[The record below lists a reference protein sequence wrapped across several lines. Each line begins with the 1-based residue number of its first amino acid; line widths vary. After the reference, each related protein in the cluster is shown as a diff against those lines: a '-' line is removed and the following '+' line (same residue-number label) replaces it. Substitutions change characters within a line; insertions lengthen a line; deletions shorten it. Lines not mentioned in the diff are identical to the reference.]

1 MATFFSITLAVSIVG
16 LVLLLVLK
24 RYEMTTG
31 RVVMGG
37 LRPWVGS
44 FFHHALHFVERGM
57 PALMRSFIGKV
68 LGVVRTQARHGFA
81 RVILLFEYNLERV
94 LHVVRQK
101 SRKRSLGEGVASE
114 FLQEVAAHKQ
124 KLLRRAP
131 KNRVIFED

>member
-1 MATFFSITLAVSIVG
+1 MAAFFSITLAISIVG

-57 PALMRSFIGKV
+57 PALMRSLMGKM
-68 LGVVRTQARHGFA
+68 LGATRTQARRGFA
-81 RVILLFEYNLERV
+81 RAILLFEYNLERV

-101 SRKRSLGEGVASE
+101 SQARPREGVASE

-124 KLLRRAP
+124 KLLRRTP